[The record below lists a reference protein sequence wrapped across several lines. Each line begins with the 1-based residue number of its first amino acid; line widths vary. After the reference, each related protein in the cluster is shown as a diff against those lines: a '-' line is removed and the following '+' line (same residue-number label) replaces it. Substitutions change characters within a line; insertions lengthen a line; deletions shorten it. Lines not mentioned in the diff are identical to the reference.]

1 MKEPKI
7 RFKGFRGGGDGKK
20 RHSLKHFT
28 ISKTILFQEQSYLM
42 VV

>member
-7 RFKGFRGGGDGKK
+7 RLKDLGGSGKK
-20 RHSLKHFT
+20 RHSLKHLN